1 MVSGA
6 GSCDITCN
14 QWGHLLMLDGVQDG
28 EYAGQ
33 GSVWTAFD
41 LGKSCVRQIEIG
53 KALHRNPVE
62 PCRAPQPIQ
71 DGRAVGYVSYYAWLC
86 GYLGVVSATF
96 LVDGLHWSH
105 WYLRRICQSFEGMVP
120 GGSRLR
126 WWFQVVPISCRRCL
140 NYRIFVC
147 GTLKRLAPSVVL
159 KPVCRT
165 PIALSLSKMVR
176 P

>member
-33 GSVWTAFD
+33 SAAAYSGWGLDTLV
-41 LGKSCVRQIEIG
+41 G
-53 KALHRNPVE
+53 H
-62 PCRAPQPIQ
+62 
-71 DGRAVGYVSYYAWLC
+71 AVGYVSYYAWLC

-147 GTLKRLAPSVVL
+147 GTLKRLAPSAVL